1 MKTEIIGAIL
11 SIVAGVITTIGLYI
25 KQKTQEKTGMERYE
39 ERRKQID
46 EAISRHD
53 IGLNDAIIDDLLP
66 PDDPNSTG
74 RGLQSK

>member
-1 MKTEIIGAIL
+1 MSTEIIGAIL

-25 KQKTQEKTGMERYE
+25 RQKTQAKSGLERYE
-39 ERRKQID
+39 IRRKEID

-66 PDDPNSTG
+66 PDDTNSTG